1 MSEIGQK
8 KNSKTYL
15 KISTLKHW
23 ILPRTTVYP
32 NFSKKFKYGYGV
44 AFSAS
49 SQTLHFLWPVI
60 IGPQHT
66 YTHSYW
72 PPTHIHTL
80 KNCNRSF
87 ALVSEWKERGFFR
100 VDVIPG
106 VSLTLGPWEKQ
117 GMRPMV
123 LGPKAESAHR
133 CQLRSRACS
142 LAHSSLNWVSFAF
155 LCLVQ
160 GIEQNLCII
169 FSHFM

>member
-100 VDVIPG
+100 GDVSFQVYPLPWVPG
-106 VSLTLGPWEKQ
+106 KSRGWGPWCWDLKLSLLIDVSS
-117 GMRPMV
+117 G
-123 LGPKAESAHR
+123 AE
-133 CQLRSRACS
+133 RAAWHT
-142 LAHSSLNWVSFAF
+142 LHWTGF
-155 LCLVQ
+155 LL
-160 GIEQNLCII
+160 
-169 FSHFM
+169 HFCV